1 MPIVNITTWPAEK
14 ETKHKL
20 MREITKVVNDVL
32 GAPLDKIS
40 VFLQEIEKD
49 DWADAGVVGTDPDF
63 SEKSRRKDYK
73 D

>member
-14 ETKHKL
+14 EIKHKL

-40 VFLQEIEKD
+40 VFVQEVEKD

-63 SEKSRRKDYK
+63 PEKSRRKSY
-73 D
+73 